1 MKNKKT
7 GLRVAG
13 IVLTAIIAGLLATCS
28 STPGGGM
35 AAAPMAD
42 PTIKTAQNDKVGT
55 FLVDAKGM
63 ALYMFAKDTENV
75 SNCYGGCATA
85 WPPLLVT
92 DAPVL
97 SQDLKASLVS
107 TTTRT
112 DGTKQLTYAGWPLY
126 YYIKDKAAGDILGQ
140 DVGHVWYLLAP
151 NGDLIKPAM

>member
-1 MKNKKT
+1 MKRGK
-7 GLRVAG
+7 VAVRLVG
-13 IVLTAIIAGLLATCS
+13 VALVALVAGLLATCS
-28 STPGGGM
+28 STPGGSM
-35 AAAPMAD
+35 AAPMVD
-42 PTIKTAQNDKVGT
+42 PTVKTAMNDKSGT

-63 ALYMFAKDTENV
+63 ALYMFTKDTKDT

-97 SQDLKASLVS
+97 SKDLMKNLVS

-126 YYIKDKAAGDILGQ
+126 YYIKDKAAGDITGQ
-140 DVGHVWYLLAP
+140 GVGHVWYLLAP
-151 NGDLIKPAM
+151 DGSLIKPAM

>member
-1 MKNKKT
+1 MQKRKT
-7 GLRVAG
+7 ALHLAG
-13 IVLTAIIAGLLATCS
+13 IVLTAVVVGLLATCA
-28 STPGGGM
+28 STPGGSM

-42 PTIKTAQNDKVGT
+42 PTVKTATNDKMGK
-55 FLVDAKGM
+55 FLVDAQGM
-63 ALYMFAKDTENV
+63 ALYMFTKDTKDT

-97 SQDLKASLVS
+97 SKDLMASLVS

-126 YYIKDKAAGDILGQ
+126 YYVKDKAPGDIAGQ
-140 DVGHVWYLLAP
+140 TVGGVWFLLAP
-151 NGDLIKPAM
+151 DGSLIKTAM